1 MIKKTLYLSNNLF
14 NTKLVL
20 IEETAILFHER
31 KHFAFLK

>member
-20 IEETAILFHER
+20 IEETAILFHE
-31 KHFAFLK
+31 HFAFLK